1 MKQVLGKLR
10 KAATDFNMI
19 QDGDKIAVG
28 VSGGKDSNLLLKA
41 LKMYQRFANEK
52 FELFAITI
60 DMGFENYD
68 PTPLIKYCEELGVP
82 HKIVHTQI
90 GEILFEIRKEK
101 NPCSLC
107 ANMRR
112 GILHDT
118 AKELGCNKVALGHH
132 LNDAIETFLLSM
144 FYEGRLNTFSPVTYL
159 SRKDIYLI
167 RPFVYVYEK
176 EIIGAC
182 NKFNIH
188 VVKNPCPANGETKRQ
203 YIKDLIKQIE
213 HDIPFVKDNILGAI
227 MNTEQLN
234 IWDKDRIQKICGSK
248 TT

>member
-1 MKQVLGKLR
+1 MKQILGKLR

-182 NKFNIH
+182 NKFNIP